1 MLQSHLL
8 KESAAVHY
16 ISRMSDYKE
25 KLRDAIADGA
35 WQLLQH
41 FVCRDYKTSQR
52 GNGAG
57 GVHSRH
63 NAHRLYSIPSHQPI
77 KSEAKPKKC
86 EDKVTVRM
94 VSPAQATVE
103 QARSE
108 AKQLRNLHKNGIISL
123 PRNVEAYRHQQDP
136 EKKVDIVVPFLRMA
150 QGAINSELML
160 FQNPVVN
167 EGIEYLQWIEC
178 RPVNQITEDG
188 SIGIHLKASRS
199 QYLDLQRSRLYVK
212 AKIVKEDGGSLE
224 ATDVV
229 TPVNLWLQSLW
240 NQVDVFLQQKLV
252 SSSGT
257 NYAYKALMDVLL
269 NYGGDAES
277 TQLQTQLFYRDTGG
291 SMENTKLTDVPLN
304 QGLIKRNLL
313 AKNSATID
321 MVGQSMQMSS
331 RCQDTY

>member
-8 KESAAVHY
+8 KESTAVHY

-41 FVCRDYKTSQR
+41 FVCLDYKTSQR

-108 AKQLRNLHKNGIISL
+108 AKQLKESAQERYHQSAKKRRSIQTPAR
-123 PRNVEAYRHQQDP
+123 PR
-136 EKKVDIVVPFLRMA
+136 KKVDIVVPFLRMA
-150 QGAINSELML
+150 QGAINSELTL

-188 SIGIHLKASRS
+188 SIDIHLKAS
-199 QYLDLQRSRLYVK
+199 
-212 AKIVKEDGGSLE
+212 G
-224 ATDVV
+224 
-229 TPVNLWLQSLW
+229 
-240 NQVDVFLQQKLV
+240 
-252 SSSGT
+252 
-257 NYAYKALMDVLL
+257 
-269 NYGGDAES
+269 
-277 TQLQTQLFYRDTGG
+277 
-291 SMENTKLTDVPLN
+291 
-304 QGLIKRNLL
+304 
-313 AKNSATID
+313 
-321 MVGQSMQMSS
+321 
-331 RCQDTY
+331 